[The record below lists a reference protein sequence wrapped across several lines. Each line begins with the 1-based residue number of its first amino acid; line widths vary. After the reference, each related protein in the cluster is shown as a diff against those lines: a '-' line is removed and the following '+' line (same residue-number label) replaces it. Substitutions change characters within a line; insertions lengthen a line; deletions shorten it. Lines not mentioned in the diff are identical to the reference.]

1 MHQGGASCNWTQGS
15 PVARRGGPVYLQGK
29 GFTEAAMIVIAA
41 AVIGA
46 ILGWRRATQLKG
58 NRRDRAQYAVA
69 YALGFAILG
78 LFATIFI
85 ERMF

>member
-1 MHQGGASCNWTQGS
+1 
-15 PVARRGGPVYLQGK
+15 
-29 GFTEAAMIVIAA
+29 MIVIAA

-69 YALGFAILG
+69 YALGFALLG